1 MEWHTWYNLIKHNLA
16 KKPSEKTLEK
26 EERRDEE
33 EMKVLDSTLDVKD
46 NLAKNQVRKKEL
58 EGREEE
64 SPTLYSWCH
73 LMPNDLA

>member
-33 EMKVLDSTLDVKD
+33 EMKVLYTYTPES
-46 NLAKNQVRKKEL
+46 
-58 EGREEE
+58 RECIEYYDLCR
-64 SPTLYSWCH
+64 SCH
-73 LMPNDLA
+73 

>member
-33 EMKVLDSTLDVKD
+33 EMKVLDCTLG
-46 NLAKNQVRKKEL
+46 A
-58 EGREEE
+58 
-64 SPTLYSWCH
+64 T
-73 LMPNDLA
+73 